1 METHQQISN
10 AVKALADKERA
21 VHLQRYFKT
30 GIGQYGEGDVFL
42 GLKVPQL
49 RKLAAQHYKQANPKT
64 IEKLLASH
72 YHEFRL
78 LALFMLVLQFQ
89 KSKSEEEKENIVQLY
104 LHNING
110 INNWDLV
117 DASAPYILGTYLL
130 HKPKTILYEMAQSGH
145 LWKQRIAIISTYYF
159 IRQGH
164 YSDTLQIAKLLLQHP
179 HDLIHKATGWM
190 LRELGNKNLEAEVA
204 FLAEHYHQMPRTM
217 LRYAI
222 EKFEP
227 RLKEQFM
234 KGMI

>member
-1 METHQQISN
+1 MNTYQQISN

-30 GIGQYGEGDVFL
+30 GAGQYGEGDQFL
-42 GLKVPQL
+42 GLRVPQV
-49 RKLAAQHYKQANPKT
+49 RKLATEFYKQAAPET
-64 IEKLLASH
+64 IIELLGSP
-72 YHEFRL
+72 YHELRL
-78 LALFMLVLQFQ
+78 LALFMLVLQF
-89 KSKSEEEKENIVQLY
+89 KKAKSEEEKENIVQLY
-104 LHNING
+104 LHNIPA

-117 DASAPYILGTYLL
+117 DASAPYILGAHLL
-130 HKPKTILYEMAQSGH
+130 HKPKTILYEMAQSGN

-159 IRQGH
+159 IKQGH
-164 YSDTLQIAKLLLQHP
+164 FNDTLNIAKILLQHP

-190 LRELGNKNLEAEVA
+190 LRELGNKNLEVEIN
-204 FLAEHYHQMPRTM
+204 FLSEHYRNMPRTM